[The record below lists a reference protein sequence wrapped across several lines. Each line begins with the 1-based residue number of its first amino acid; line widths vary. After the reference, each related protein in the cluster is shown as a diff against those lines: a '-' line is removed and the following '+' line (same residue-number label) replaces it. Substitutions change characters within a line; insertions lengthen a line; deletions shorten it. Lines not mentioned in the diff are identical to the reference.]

1 MVNQEHSFV
10 SYNFGQT
17 KMRINY
23 NKQVID
29 YPHGNCGIDS
39 LREYLYTQTSVPV
52 ERIKLIFKGTVLKTD
67 EQLLSIDHVKEVITM
82 TGSNA
87 DANIVPAIT
96 TRIIDDLTTDGKS
109 KMRKKVVD
117 KNIVFQP
124 SKYGFQRIAT
134 LPHLPDES
142 RAREILS
149 DLAMDEGVLAVC
161 NKYKWTIGT
170 LGELFPDR
178 SSPTLLLGLNTNQ
191 GEKIELRLRDDDL
204 QGFCKRYSLLEVLC
218 HELAHNIHGNSR
230 NICYTPIL
238 LLTS

>member
-1 MVNQEHSFV
+1 M
-10 SYNFGQT
+10 
-17 KMRINY
+17 KINY

-29 YPHGNCGIDS
+29 YPHSDSSIDS
-39 LREYLYTQTSVPV
+39 LKEYLHAQTNVPV
-52 ERIKLIFKGTVLKTD
+52 DRIKLIFKGIVLKTD
-67 EQLLSIDHVKEVITM
+67 EQLISIDRVKDVITM

-96 TRIIDDLTTDGKS
+96 TRIIDDLTTDGKT
-109 KMRKKVVD
+109 KLRKKVVD
-117 KNIVFQP
+117 KNVAFQP

-134 LPHLPDES
+134 LPNLPDQS

-149 DLAMDEGVLAVC
+149 DLAMDVGVLAVC

-191 GEKIELRLRDDDL
+191 GEKIELRIRDDDL

-218 HELAHNIHGNSR
+218 HELAHNVHGNAQR
-230 NICYTPIL
+230 IRYTLSVSYSFSL
-238 LLTS
+238 L